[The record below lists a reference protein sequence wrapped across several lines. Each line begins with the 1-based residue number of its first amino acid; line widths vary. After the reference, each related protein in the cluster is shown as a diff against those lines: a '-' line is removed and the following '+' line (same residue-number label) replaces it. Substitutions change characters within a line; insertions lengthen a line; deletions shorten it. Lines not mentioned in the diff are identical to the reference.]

1 VLPIGE
7 RTLDSDVLI
16 DHLRGYQA
24 YAGYIARYERGEL
37 RGYVSA
43 VTVAELFAA
52 RRTREPVERK
62 RVEKLLSLFIIV
74 PVDMPISVLAGELR
88 RDYGLSLPD
97 AIVAATALNLGL
109 VLVTRNIRHYQ
120 RIPNLRLE
128 VPYA

>member
-74 PVDMPISVLAGELR
+74 PVDMSISVLAGELR

-128 VPYA
+128 VPYT

>member
-1 VLPIGE
+1 MLPIGE

>member
-1 VLPIGE
+1 MLPIGE

-24 YAGYIARYERGEL
+24 YAGYITRYERGEL

-128 VPYA
+128 VPYT

>member
-1 VLPIGE
+1 MLPIGE

-16 DHLRGYQA
+16 DHLRGYRA

-62 RVEKLLSLFIIV
+62 RVEKLLSLFTIV
-74 PVDMPISVLAGELR
+74 PVDMPIAVLAGELR

-128 VPYA
+128 VPYG

>member
-1 VLPIGE
+1 MLRIGE

-16 DHLRGYQA
+16 DHLRGYRP
-24 YAGYIARYERGEL
+24 YEGYIARYERGEL
-37 RGYVSA
+37 KGYVS
-43 VTVAELFAA
+43 VITVAELLSAK
-52 RRTREPVERK
+52 RTRNASERRRVER
-62 RVEKLLSLFIIV
+62 LLSLFTIV
-74 PVDMPISVLAGELR
+74 PVDISIATLAGELR

-97 AIVAATALNLGL
+97 AIVGATALSLGL

>member
-74 PVDMPISVLAGELR
+74 PVDMSISVLAGELR

>member
-1 VLPIGE
+1 MLPIGE

-74 PVDMPISVLAGELR
+74 PVDMSISVLAGELR

-128 VPYA
+128 VPYT

>member
-1 VLPIGE
+1 MLPIGE

-74 PVDMPISVLAGELR
+74 PVDMSISVLAGELR